1 MLRVAVPANA
11 SGGDA
16 RKNQLGDVDRVVGQ
30 VSAHCARPIA
40 IHETPLTILASA
52 LVCLRGSQRLI
63 VVESN
68 IHVGGQNMRLSIRN
82 QLKGKVESI
91 KAGSVMTIVKV
102 TLKGGQTVTSS
113 ITKEAVKDLGLKV
126 GSAVVVLV
134 KSTEV
139 MLGVE

>member
-1 MLRVAVPANA
+1 
-11 SGGDA
+11 
-16 RKNQLGDVDRVVGQ
+16 
-30 VSAHCARPIA
+30 
-40 IHETPLTILASA
+40 
-52 LVCLRGSQRLI
+52 
-63 VVESN
+63 
-68 IHVGGQNMRLSIRN
+68 MRLSIRN

-91 KAGSVMTIVKV
+91 KVGSVMTIVKV
-102 TLKGGQTVTSS
+102 TLKGGHTVTSS